1 MKQKHSLSQPKS
13 LLPSKTFT
21 NLYSFL
27 KGVVFRCYTLN
38 ILRIFDQNY
47 PMKIIFS
54 AAVFF
59 FLSMPL
65 FGQLRKVIHTTFDV
79 DEANS
84 ILFDLYDEYEVEL
97 WAGDNIMT
105 ETTIKLYEG
114 SEGILKHFIENGRYE
129 IEIKL
134 EETALTLVS
143 KDKERKPIKTRK
155 GECFEQVNHKI
166 FLPDTFEQG
175 GENQYTRV
183 VKAPEK
189 ITKDN

>member
-1 MKQKHSLSQPKS
+1 
-13 LLPSKTFT
+13 
-21 NLYSFL
+21 
-27 KGVVFRCYTLN
+27 
-38 ILRIFDQNY
+38 
-47 PMKIIFS
+47 
-54 AAVFF
+54 
-59 FLSMPL
+59 MPL

-143 KDKERKPIKTRK
+143 KYKDKKNKQIKKQK

-189 ITKDN
+189 ITKDNWEKVVS